1 MSTNT
6 MDTLRGHLFEVL
18 QGVKSGEID
27 VERAKAVCEV
37 SQTIINT
44 AKAESDYARV
54 TGLAVSSSL
63 IEIKSPSPT
72 AIAAAPRQVP
82 RHPADASEAPTV
94 ERRANG
100 AVIERNGHVTRHT
113 SR

>member
-1 MSTNT
+1 MSTPNT
-6 MDTLRGHLFEVL
+6 MDTLRGHLFDVL
-18 QGVKSGEID
+18 AGVKAGEID
-27 VERAKAVCEV
+27 VDRAKAVCEV

-44 AKAESDYARV
+44 AKAESDYAKV

-63 IEIKSPSPT
+63 IEVKSAPAPM
-72 AIAAAPRQVP
+72 AIAA
-82 RHPADASEAPTV
+82 PAEAVTI

-100 AVIERNGHVTRHT
+100 AVIERQGNVTRHT

>member
-1 MSTNT
+1 MSTQNT
-6 MDTLRGHLFEVL
+6 MDTLRGHLFDVL
-18 QGVKSGEID
+18 AGVKSGEID
-27 VERAKAVCEV
+27 VDRAKAVCEV

-63 IEIKSPSPT
+63 IEVKSEPAPL
-72 AIAAAPRQVP
+72 AIAAPAKPGAP
-82 RHPADASEAPTV
+82 AEAVTI

-100 AVIERNGHVTRHT
+100 AVIERQGHVTRHT
-113 SR
+113 VR

>member
-1 MSTNT
+1 MTTNT
-6 MDTLRGHLFEVL
+6 MDTLRTHLFDVL
-18 QGVKSGEID
+18 AGVKSGDID

-63 IEIKSPSPT
+63 IEVKSPPPV
-72 AIAAAPRQVP
+72 ALAAAKT
-82 RHPADASEAPTV
+82 AEAVTI

-100 AVIERNGHVTRHT
+100 AVIERQGNVTRHT
-113 SR
+113 AR